1 MKQLLDKHGI
11 DSGILAETT
20 KYNQSHVDFQTDL
33 LRRNLNVVEYVFENV
48 CYKENSRIPL
58 IEESAKL
65 KIAKQLVQYGK
76 KVVIYDYADIIV
88 EVKKEFGN
96 LFTYHVK
103 EEPVPEP
110 TIKGRTV

>member
-1 MKQLLDKHGI
+1 MKKLLDKHDI
-11 DSGILAETT
+11 DSGILAATT
-20 KYNQSHVDFQTDL
+20 QSNESHVDFQTDML
-33 LRRNLNVVEYVFENV
+33 CKNRNVAEYEFENV

-96 LFTYHVK
+96 LFTYRVK
-103 EEPVPEP
+103 EEPEPEP
-110 TIKGRTV
+110 AIKGRTV